1 MISTFCPPLNVIIT
15 GVLCLWIMTGCR
27 LVPPANHADG
37 SVYYMGERQGE
48 LSRQNV
54 FDATLDHGT
63 TQYHGI
69 DKPYQRYGMP
79 SQLGTPVAM
88 RVNETVPSC
97 CAPHSVSNIPL
108 SLGDRVRIRI
118 IDGDAFNGDYEVNL
132 DGTLQLPF
140 LNPISVVGMTI
151 AEVEQRLAHDLV
163 AQGFYLPHF
172 VQVSVRHLLWG
183 AAQVRVAGAV
193 FQPGLHVINRRDAP
207 DRAQH
212 MAQSGGDFAPDRTLT
227 SALRAAGGVR
237 PDADVQRITLIR
249 GRQQW
254 QLDFSGTLNG
264 DFVTD
269 PPLASGD
276 QVMVHSTG
284 VFQSDLM
291 RPSMITPAG
300 VRIYL
305 SNLTVPADSN
315 SKAVLGHD
323 QTQIPYGTR
332 LLQGMMAANCVGG
345 TDATNAN
352 RFVVL
357 ASYNPLTG
365 KSEVI
370 ERSVEGLIRRANRD
384 AYNPYLL
391 PGDALAC
398 YDSVVSGIRDVARTL
413 SNLLGPLDT
422 LGRLPK

>member
-1 MISTFCPPLNVIIT
+1 MLSTSCPQMNVMIT
-15 GVLCLWIMTGCR
+15 GVLCLWMMTGCR
-27 LVPPANHADG
+27 LVPPANHADNHA
-37 SVYYMGERQGE
+37 YYMGERQGE
-48 LSRQNV
+48 RSRKNV
-54 FDATLDHGT
+54 FEEHSELAS
-63 TQYHGI
+63 TQYHGM

-79 SQLGTPVAM
+79 LQIDVSTAM
-88 RVNETVPSC
+88 QVQPAVQPYR
-97 CAPHSVSNIPL
+97 APHSVSQIPL

-118 IDGDAFNGDYEVNL
+118 IDGEVFNGDYEVNL

-140 LNPISVVGMTI
+140 LQPIPVVGMTL
-151 AEVEQRLAHDLV
+151 ADVEQRLAHDLV
-163 AQGFYLPHF
+163 AQGFFLPHF

-183 AAQVRVAGAV
+183 VAHIRVSGAV
-193 FQPGLHVINRRDAP
+193 FQPGLHMINRREAQ

-212 MAQSGGDFAPDRTLT
+212 IAQAGGDFAPDRTLT

-237 PDADVQRITLIR
+237 PDADVQRVILMR

-254 QLDFSGTLNG
+254 QVDLSGALDG

-276 QVMVHSTG
+276 RVVVQSTG
-284 VFQSDLM
+284 FFQSDLV
-291 RPSMITPAG
+291 RPSMITPVGA
-300 VRIYL
+300 RIYM
-305 SNLTVPADSN
+305 SNLSIPADSN
-315 SKAVLGHD
+315 AKSILGHD

-332 LLQGMMAANCVGG
+332 LLQGMVAANCVGG

-365 KSEVI
+365 QSEVI
-370 ERSVEGLIRRANRD
+370 ERSVEALIRRADRD
-384 AYNPYLL
+384 EYNPYLL

-398 YDSVVSGIRDVARTL
+398 YDSVVTGMRDIARTI
-413 SNLLGPLDT
+413 SNLLNPLDT
-422 LGRLPK
+422 LGRIPK